1 MSLFGDTA
9 VPGITVPGRAAALL
23 LPKALHSHLHK
34 HTPSTW
40 PAEEDPNPAV
50 WSCPSPAPHGRSQG
64 GWNPFSRVSVLSY
77 TELHFPST
85 WAQTHIAQRRHC
97 RLLFIRWSNAWT
109 KPWARKLALENKS
122 VHAPCTL
129 PRVVNRHGLGVR
141 REEGGCWWSTAHIP
155 TFPHPTCRAEEGMA
169 EETHRSQTRPWNS
182 VVLRSRSLTL
192 PFFLLKIQ
200 ALEESYKYCT
210 GSIVPTPQCCS
221 HIHMGTSRTHP
232 RVRVTHSWHA
242 WTVNHIYQY
251 RNHRPTKPTPLM
263 HCPITPK
270 KIKL

>member
-1 MSLFGDTA
+1 MHTAQSGEQTRAGSLQ
-9 VPGITVPGRAAALL
+9 GR
-23 LPKALHSHLHK
+23 
-34 HTPSTW
+34 
-40 PAEEDPNPAV
+40 
-50 WSCPSPAPHGRSQG
+50 R
-64 GWNPFSRVSVLSY
+64 
-77 TELHFPST
+77 
-85 WAQTHIAQRRHC
+85 
-97 RLLFIRWSNAWT
+97 RLLMEHS
-109 KPWARKLALENKS
+109 PHS
-122 VHAPCTL
+122 
-129 PRVVNRHGLGVR
+129 
-141 REEGGCWWSTAHIP
+141 HIP

-182 VVLRSRSLTL
+182 VVLRSRSLTV

-270 KIKL
+270 KSSFKNSSTDLQCNNLKD